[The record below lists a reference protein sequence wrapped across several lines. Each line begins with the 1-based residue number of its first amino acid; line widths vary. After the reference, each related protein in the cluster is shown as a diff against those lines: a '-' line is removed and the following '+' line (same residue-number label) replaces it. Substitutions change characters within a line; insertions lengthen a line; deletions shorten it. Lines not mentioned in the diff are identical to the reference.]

1 MRSIAVMNQKGG
13 VGKTTTAVSLA
24 AALAEGGASVLLI
37 DLDPQASASSWFGLQ
52 DDGRGLLLALT
63 DEAPLT
69 EQARP
74 TSLERVQV
82 VPSGPELARAER
94 ALAGN
99 VGEVAIL
106 RDQVEK
112 LPAKRWDFL
121 LIDTPPSLGSLTSA
135 ALLAAGE
142 VLVPVEASS
151 MAVAGLAAMLET
163 IRRAG
168 RLNARLQVAGILA
181 CRVDARTR
189 IGREVP
195 EVLRMRF
202 PDLLFKAQIRES
214 VRFREAWAHRQPITQ
229 FDPKGSGAEDYRAAA
244 AELAQGGK
252 NGQA

>member
-13 VGKTTTAVSLA
+13 VGKTTTSVSLA
-24 AALAEGGASVLLI
+24 AALADAGASVLLV

-52 DDGRGLLLALT
+52 DDGRGLLRALT
-63 DEAPLT
+63 DEAPFA
-69 EQARP
+69 EQVRS
-74 TSLERVQV
+74 TSLERVQI
-82 VPSGPELARAER
+82 VPAGPELVRAER

-112 LPAKRWDFL
+112 LPGGRWDFL

-135 ALLAAGE
+135 ALLAVDE

-168 RLNARLQVAGILA
+168 RLNPKLHVTGILA

-195 EVLRMRF
+195 EVLRLRF
-202 PDLLFKAQIRES
+202 PELLFKAQVRES
-214 VRFREAWAHRQPITQ
+214 VRFREAWAHRQPITL
-229 FDPKGSGAEDYRAAA
+229 FDPRGSGAEDYRAVA
-244 AELAQGGK
+244 AELTQR
-252 NGQA
+252 NRHGQA